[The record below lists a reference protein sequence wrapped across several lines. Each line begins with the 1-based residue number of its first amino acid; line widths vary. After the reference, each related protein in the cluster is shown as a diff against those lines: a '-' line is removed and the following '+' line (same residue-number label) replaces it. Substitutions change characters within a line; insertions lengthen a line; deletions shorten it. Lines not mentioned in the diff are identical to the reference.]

1 MSWELKQ
8 KRKNEVKKMKET
20 ICELYHDNFQNFK
33 RYNIKKPQ
41 LVIAD
46 IPYNTGENAYGSN
59 PQWYEGGDNK
69 NGESKLAKSS
79 FFNGDGDFKIAEY
92 MHFCNRLLIKE
103 PKEKGKAPAMTYF
116 QALANS
122 DKSIMSMRQKLAEYD
137 SRLKRFK
144 GAYDSLEEKLN
155 AQKKQ
160 MEALKYELSAR
171 DL

>member
-1 MSWELKQ
+1 MYIERSSWE
-8 KRKNEVKKMKET
+8 
-20 ICELYHDNFQNFK
+20 
-33 RYNIKKPQ
+33 
-41 LVIAD
+41 
-46 IPYNTGENAYGSN
+46 
-59 PQWYEGGDNK
+59 
-69 NGESKLAKSS
+69 SK
-79 FFNGDGDFKIAEY
+79 
-92 MHFCNRLLIKE
+92 H
-103 PKEKGKAPAMTYF
+103 KGKAPAMTYF